1 MVPYKVSSFRILVPH
16 RMLALAP
23 QLTANA
29 EAVSWC
35 PGIGQT
41 FFDGLWAGSGTI
53 TREFSVVVQRIINM
67 GFNAVRVPFSFP
79 VTLYL
84 SSLVLLHGLGSWKCV
99 LMFHSY
105 RFMRLLDVSFKGGCD
120 LHEVNCLGLSSQ
132 NI

>member
-1 MVPYKVSSFRILVPH
+1 MI
-16 RMLALAP
+16 ALAS
-23 QLTANA
+23 QLIANA

-53 TREFSVVVQRIINM
+53 TREYSVVVQRIINM

-84 SSLVLLHGLGSWKCV
+84 SSLVARHWKLEVCCDIS
-99 LMFHSY
+99 LEEPIHEIAL
-105 RFMRLLDVSFKGGCD
+105 RELQGRL
-120 LHEVNCLGLSSQ
+120 
-132 NI
+132 